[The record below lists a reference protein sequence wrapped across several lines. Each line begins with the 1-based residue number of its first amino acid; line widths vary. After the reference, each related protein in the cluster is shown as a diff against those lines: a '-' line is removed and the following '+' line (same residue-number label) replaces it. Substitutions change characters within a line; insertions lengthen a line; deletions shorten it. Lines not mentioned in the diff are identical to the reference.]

1 MKNYSHK
8 MVSEFAKKVLVVL
21 ALFSMANYVF
31 AVDGTMDGG
40 KKSSKAYSTLKSDL
54 SFSLKSGYLYR
65 GNKNFG
71 TKRYQN
77 TITSNSVITYQ
88 RGNITW
94 VFPHRNKT
102 SILQKFKTPTPPLR

>member
-1 MKNYSHK
+1 MRYYSLK
-8 MVSEFAKKVLVVL
+8 IGSQFAKKVMVIL

-31 AVDGTMDGG
+31 AVDGTLIGG

-54 SFSLKSGYLYR
+54 SFSLKSGYTYR

-71 TKRYQN
+71 TRRSQN
-77 TITSNSVITYQ
+77 TIMSSSVITYQ

-94 VFPHRNKT
+94 VMPYRNKT
-102 SILQKFKTPTPPLR
+102 TILQKFKTPTPPNH